1 MCAINVMEKRKP
13 EREYGVWWGCE
24 TELVVYEKCCPF
36 KIRIDGYE
44 IILESWLL
52 VVTNLKTERYRE

>member
-1 MCAINVMEKRKP
+1 MEKRKP

-36 KIRIDGYE
+36 KIRIDGYG